1 MRKLHWQQAPLLG
14 QVAKS
19 SAGRRRA
26 PWRLHS
32 VRLPLMTLV
41 LATLTLT
48 TLVGTRC
55 TTKLRTLER
64 AGSVDRLFAEERAD
78 RCRL

>member
-14 QVAKS
+14 QVAKC
-19 SAGRRRA
+19 SAWRGCV

-32 VRLPLMTLV
+32 VRTPRMTLV
-41 LATLTLT
+41 QTTLLLT

-55 TTKLRTLER
+55 TMQLRTLER
-64 AGSVDRLFAEERAD
+64 AGSVDWLFAEERAGK
-78 RCRL
+78 CWL